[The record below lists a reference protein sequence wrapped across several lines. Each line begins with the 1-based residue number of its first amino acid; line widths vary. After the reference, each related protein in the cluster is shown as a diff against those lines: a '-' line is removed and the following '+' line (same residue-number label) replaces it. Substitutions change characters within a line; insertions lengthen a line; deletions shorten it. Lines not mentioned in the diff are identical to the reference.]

1 MSFCAAIMEL
11 YIFVIILVINSKFNL
26 SHCDPIKIIQRNND
40 VNQQTLFVSTSSSN
54 KSNNSGMGPVK
65 VLEAPLKS
73 KYDKKSYRLLRL
85 SNGLTALLVS
95 TQSNVNKA
103 RHESIHPKKSA
114 CNLRIDVGSFSNPR
128 DVQGLAHFVGNFEHF
143 EHLLFSFLTLFDFNT
158 FEM

>member
-11 YIFVIILVINSKFNL
+11 YIFVIILLIISRFNL
-26 SHCDPIKIIQRNND
+26 SHCDPIKVIQRNDD
-40 VNQQTLFVSTSSSN
+40 VNQPTLFMSTSLSN
-54 KSNNSGMGPVK
+54 KRNNSGMGPVK
-65 VLEAPLKS
+65 ILEAPLKS

-95 TQSNVNKA
+95 TQSNGNKA

-128 DVQGLAHFVGNFEHF
+128 DVQGLAHFVGNFED
-143 EHLLFSFLTLFDFNT
+143 LFSEVSILFNFIA
-158 FEM
+158 FEL